1 MVLRPS
7 AVEVDDTLDALVEQ
21 QQSSEQRGSDA
32 GGADAA
38 RRHHTG
44 EPAHEALSAACWKMM
59 LRPAPSRST
68 TRSMLVSSSR
78 AASSVARM
86 PAEPMRHADT
96 APARQPEKPRRR
108 GQLHDA

>member
-44 EPAHEALSAACWKMM
+44 EPAHEGVGGPFLSYTGTFLITYIYKVYMNVYECI
-59 LRPAPSRST
+59 
-68 TRSMLVSSSR
+68 
-78 AASSVARM
+78 
-86 PAEPMRHADT
+86 
-96 APARQPEKPRRR
+96 
-108 GQLHDA
+108 